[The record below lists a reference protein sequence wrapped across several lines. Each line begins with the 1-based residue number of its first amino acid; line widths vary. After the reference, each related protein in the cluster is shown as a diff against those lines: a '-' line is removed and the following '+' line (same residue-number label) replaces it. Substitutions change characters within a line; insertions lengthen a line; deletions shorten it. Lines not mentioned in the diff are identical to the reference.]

1 MSDNQGKLPPDC
13 DDLVDVLYE
22 YVDGGCDESLRERLA
37 EHVADCPSCIE
48 QLGIE
53 QQVRELLRA
62 RCCDSAP
69 TDLRGRIVTALHTT
83 RVRRSVEVHTDE
95 AGNPV
100 GSVRSV
106 SSVTKYTWVSESGG
120 APGEG

>member
-1 MSDNQGKLPPDC
+1 MTMTDKQTNLPPDC

-22 YVDGGCDESLRERLA
+22 YVDGGCDETLRDRLA
-37 EHVADCPSCIE
+37 EHAANCPSCLE

-53 QQVRELLRA
+53 QQVRELLRV

-83 RVRRSVEVHTDE
+83 QTTVRRTVVAREGTVTEVTSVQRRIER
-95 AGNPV
+95 G
-100 GSVRSV
+100 
-106 SSVTKYTWVSESGG
+106 
-120 APGEG
+120 

>member
-1 MSDNQGKLPPDC
+1 MAMTDKQRKLPSDC

-22 YVDGGCDESLRERLA
+22 YVDGGCDETLRARLA
-37 EHVADCPSCIE
+37 AHVTSCPSCIE

-69 TDLRGRIVTALHTT
+69 TDLRGRIVTALHTST
-83 RVRRSVEVHTDE
+83 VRRVSGDGAVTEVSTQ
-95 AGNPV
+95 
-100 GSVRSV
+100 VRI
-106 SSVTKYTWVSESGG
+106 ERG
-120 APGEG
+120 

>member
-1 MSDNQGKLPPDC
+1 MTDKQRKLPSNC

-37 EHVADCPSCIE
+37 EHAAGCPSCLE

-69 TDLRGRIVTALHTT
+69 TDLRGRIVTALHTSVSAT
-83 RVRRSVEVHTDE
+83 RTTVRRTVVAEDGAVTE
-95 AGNPV
+95 
-100 GSVRSV
+100 V
-106 SSVTKYTWVSESGG
+106 SSTEVRINRR
-120 APGEG
+120 

>member
-1 MSDNQGKLPPDC
+1 MTMTDKQTNLPSDC

-22 YVDGGCDESLRERLA
+22 YVDGGCDETLRARLA
-37 EHVADCPSCIE
+37 AHVTSCPSCIE

-69 TDLRGRIVTALHTT
+69 TDLRGRIVTALHTSSVRRAVDGTVTEVSST
-83 RVRRSVEVHTDE
+83 RVRINR
-95 AGNPV
+95 
-100 GSVRSV
+100 R
-106 SSVTKYTWVSESGG
+106 
-120 APGEG
+120 

>member
-1 MSDNQGKLPPDC
+1 MTMTDKQRKLPSDC

-22 YVDGGCDESLRERLA
+22 YVDGGCDETLRDRLA
-37 EHVADCPSCIE
+37 AHVASCPSCLE

-69 TDLRGRIVTALHTT
+69 TDLRGRIVTALHTST
-83 RVRRSVEVHTDE
+83 VRRV
-95 AGNPV
+95 
-100 GSVRSV
+100 
-106 SSVTKYTWVSESGG
+106 VSEDRTVTEVSATQVRIERG
-120 APGEG
+120 